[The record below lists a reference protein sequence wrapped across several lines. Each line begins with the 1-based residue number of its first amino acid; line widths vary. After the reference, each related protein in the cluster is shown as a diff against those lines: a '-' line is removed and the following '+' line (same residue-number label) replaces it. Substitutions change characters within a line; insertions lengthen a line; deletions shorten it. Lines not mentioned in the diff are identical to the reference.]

1 MHAQIVLF
9 DGFDPLDV
17 IAPYEV
23 LYAGGAAS
31 DGAVTVE
38 LVSAEGPREVVS
50 GTGSLVL
57 RATGALDPGRAGLV
71 LVPGASGRVGEP
83 GEVPDHDAGAG
94 EWRQD
99 EFIPVLL
106 GRTLTTELPALMKS
120 ALDNPAVTVA
130 AVCGGS
136 LVLAMA
142 GLLEGRHATTH
153 HMGLD
158 MLDATGVHAA
168 EGIWD
173 LSLSTPIG
181 TIKAVVELRR
191 TDGILSGFAHGAG
204 EEVPLSEVF
213 LDGDRLTWKQAV
225 TRPVRLNLA
234 FALTVDGDTLTGTSM
249 AGRLPAS
256 KVTGRRRIVPATT
269 ERRP

>member
-23 LYAGGAAS
+23 LYAGGTAS
-31 DGAVTVE
+31 GGAVSVE

-50 GTGSLVL
+50 GTGGLAL
-57 RATGALDPGRAGLV
+57 RATGALDPGRAGLI

-83 GEVPDHDAGAG
+83 GEVPDHDAGAAG

-106 GRTLTTELPALMKS
+106 GRTLTTGLPALMK
-120 ALDNPAVTVA
+120 AAMENPEVTVT

-153 HMGLD
+153 PMGLD
-158 MLDATGVHAA
+158 MLDATGVHAVSA
-168 EGIWD
+168 RVVDDGD
-173 LSLSTPIG
+173 LVTGAGVTSGLDLGLYLLEREVGPRIAH
-181 TIKAVVELRR
+181 AVEEL
-191 TDGILSGFAHGAG
+191 FAHERRG
-204 EEVPLSEVF
+204 
-213 LDGDRLTWKQAV
+213 
-225 TRPVRLNLA
+225 
-234 FALTVDGDTLTGTSM
+234 TVWRERGP
-249 AGRLPAS
+249 APAS
-256 KVTGRRRIVPATT
+256 L
-269 ERRP
+269 